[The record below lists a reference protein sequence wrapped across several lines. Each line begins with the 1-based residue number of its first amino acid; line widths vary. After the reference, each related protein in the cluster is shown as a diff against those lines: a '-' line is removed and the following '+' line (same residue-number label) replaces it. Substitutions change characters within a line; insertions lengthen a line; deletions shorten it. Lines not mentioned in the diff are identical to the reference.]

1 MRVLQESPEKENKRQ
16 KEGRKM
22 KISKKRIKILEKIA
36 LVIRWVL
43 WTIAVILL
51 VYGIIKSII
60 EIFIK

>member
-1 MRVLQESPEKENKRQ
+1 
-16 KEGRKM
+16 M
-22 KISKKRIKILEKIA
+22 KISKRTEKILDKI
-36 LVIRWVL
+36 VWVL